1 MVTRSITKVESPIVI
16 NEKVI
21 CLDTPSGARVSRS
34 KSKNLSST
42 QLECEDSSPPVHQIF
57 NPKRILKN
65 QSRKNFHRIKIVI
78 IFSRSLTIHF
88 SSLANI
94 RIRKTCNKK
103 FPSFQ
108 ALDGHRAN
116 HKKARMIGEQHS
128 GELQTS
134 PTKPKMHEC
143 PVCGLEFAIGYAL
156 LSRRQHVNSVA
167 ISSFA
172 SKLLLTSLHIYQSTH
187 SALHST
193 ATQEI
198 VETSSSDSE
207 FVEVGY
213 ISSVHGLRGEVRV
226 KTSTDFPDLRFSKR
240 GRRWLRQQV
249 SGNESL
255 QEIELVEGRGHPG
268 QSWIL
273 KFNEIDT
280 VEQAQ
285 KLVGSTMLVTKDD
298 RPVLE
303 EGEFYTH
310 DLIGMTVVLKETCE
324 PVGTVVEV
332 FDSGASDLLRVRLH
346 SMNDMPNQTGKSEL
360 EAGASGPLVW
370 VPFVEAIVPN
380 VDLEKREMFI
390 TPPKG
395 LLELNIRHDERSK
408 KERRELEWKERK
420 KFQRRLIAAKKKL
433 CEMEQQHVFHGFRYG
448 EKDQRNL
455 LANQI
460 VTVNSK
466 LLRQAMQNIET
477 PSTRQNLLEILNAV
491 PMTNT
496 LKVSVNSVSAGS
508 GEQSDP
514 YSKLLGKG
522 HLLTSQGK
530 IATVLVLKEGKEIE
544 RSSNLSPVNSE
555 RNENACLLLK
565 ALLDDDQGFI
575 KTEDRSSAPLIL
587 VCPAHSVGSLQD
599 LFSAHNNF
607 SFDSEKV
614 WFLEEEKLPVVSSS
628 LEGVN
633 NHKILMKSPWEFLQT
648 PVGSG
653 GVISSLATQNLV
665 EHLAEIG
672 VEYVKVCNVNNKCE
686 NDHTLLGFIDS
697 CKANVGIRLSKN
709 MSFEEDFNLIFSINF
724 MTRLVKQIDKLQFQA
739 VLSLNSHVEK
749 VEKDWIDVIPP
760 VHNSYEFKCSIYG
773 CLDACPL
780 NKVCVL
786 DAAK

>member
-1 MVTRSITKVESPIVI
+1 MQGSSILR
-16 NEKVI
+16 
-21 CLDTPSGARVSRS
+21 C
-34 KSKNLSST
+34 SS
-42 QLECEDSSPPVHQIF
+42 
-57 NPKRILKN
+57 
-65 QSRKNFHRIKIVI
+65 
-78 IFSRSLTIHF
+78 
-88 SSLANI
+88 SSLPLSAPY
-94 RIRKTCNKK
+94 RYTHLSKK
-103 FPSFQ
+103 
-108 ALDGHRAN
+108 H
-116 HKKARMIGEQHS
+116 
-128 GELQTS
+128 
-134 PTKPKMHEC
+134 
-143 PVCGLEFAIGYAL
+143 
-156 LSRRQHVNSVA
+156 HVNSIA
-167 ISSFA
+167 ISSFP
-172 SKLLLTSLHIYQSTH
+172 SKLVSSSLHIYQSTR
-187 SALHST
+187 SALRST
-193 ATQEI
+193 ATQET

-213 ISSVHGLRGEVRV
+213 ISSVHGLQGEVRV
-226 KTSTDFPDLRFSKR
+226 KPSTDFPNLRFSKR

-332 FDSGASDLLRVRLH
+332 FNSGASDLLRVRLH
-346 SMNDMPNQTGKSEL
+346 SMNNIPNQTGKSKV

-380 VDLEKREMFI
+380 VDMEKREMLV

-491 PMTNT
+491 PMRNT
-496 LKVSVNSVSAGS
+496 IKVSANSVSAGS
-508 GEQSDP
+508 WEQSDL
-514 YSKLLGKG
+514 YSKLLRKG
-522 HLLTSQGK
+522 HHLTSQGK
-530 IATVLVLKEGKEIE
+530 IATVLVLKESIEIE
-544 RSSNLSPVNSE
+544 RSSNLSLVNSE
-555 RNENACLLLK
+555 RDKNACLLVK
-565 ALLDDDQGFI
+565 TLLYDDQRFI
-575 KTEDRSSAPLIL
+575 KIEDRSSVPLIL
-587 VCPAHSVGSLQD
+587 VCPAHSVGSLQE
-599 LFSAHNNF
+599 LFLVNDNF

-614 WFLEEEKLPVVSSS
+614 WFLEEEKLPVVSNS

-633 NHKILMKSPWEFLQT
+633 SHKILMESPWEFLQT

-653 GVISSLATQNLV
+653 GIISSLATQNLM

-672 VEYVKVCNVNNKCE
+672 VEYIKVCSINKNYE
-686 NDHTLLGFIDS
+686 NSHTLLGLVDS
-697 CKANVGIRLSKN
+697 CRANVGIRVFKDITL
-709 MSFEEDFNLIFSINF
+709 EEDFDLIFSVNF
-724 MTRLVKQIDKLQFQA
+724 MKRLVKQIDKLQFDA

-749 VEKDWIDVIPP
+749 VEKDWIDVIPSTP
-760 VHNSYEFKCSIYG
+760 NSYEFQSSIYS

-786 DAAK
+786 DAAE